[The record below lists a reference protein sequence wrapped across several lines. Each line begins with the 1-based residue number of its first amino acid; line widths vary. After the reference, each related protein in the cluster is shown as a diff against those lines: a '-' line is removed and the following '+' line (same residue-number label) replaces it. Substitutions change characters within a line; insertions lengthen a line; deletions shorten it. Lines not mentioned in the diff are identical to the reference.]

1 MVLCFSFVVRFESF
15 PVMSLVLLFTSY
27 LCLFPTFIPLLTCVS
42 LINLSLC
49 ICLTCSHLVC
59 SGSLVLRVCL
69 GLPVGYFFVVT
80 WCCPACFC
88 QHRTF
93 IRYTF
98 LCVLCLFAAIL
109 SQLNTCVASLN
120 SLVCMGRAR
129 AWASASHRYW
139 SSLFFYLSEAFDLL
153 LAVRM
158 FMDFLQL

>member
-1 MVLCFSFVVRFESF
+1 MFCSTLPIFVFF
-15 PVMSLVLLFTSY
+15 PPLLLF
-27 LCLFPTFIPLLTCVS
+27 TCVS

-69 GLPVGYFFVVT
+69 GLPVGYFFCYFVGPVSFVT